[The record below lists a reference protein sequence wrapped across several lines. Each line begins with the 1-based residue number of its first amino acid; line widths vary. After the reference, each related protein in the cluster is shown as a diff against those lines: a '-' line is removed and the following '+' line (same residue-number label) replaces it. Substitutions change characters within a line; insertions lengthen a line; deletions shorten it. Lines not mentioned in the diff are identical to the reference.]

1 MNKANKRLIKRITR
15 GGKMYL
21 DTSLVLEGG
30 GMRGAYT
37 AGVLQYLLEK
47 QVEISYV
54 IGVSAGICQ
63 AASYV
68 SKQLGRNRKTTI
80 EMAAD
85 SRYIR
90 YKGVFDKTGLFNMD
104 FIFDEIPNKL
114 VKYDYDAFW
123 NSKQKL
129 IAVATDCKTGNPV
142 YIDCH
147 HASNNKE
154 LNTIFKAS
162 SSLPL
167 FAPVVSF
174 RGMSLLDGG
183 LSDSIPIRKA
193 ISDGNKKNVVILTR
207 PKGYRKKPAKGLKL
221 YKKLLG
227 KEYQGAYKAMKSRY
241 LDYNQTLEQLDKYKR
256 NGLAFVI
263 APSKDL
269 KIKRAEKNQKKLEAL
284 YQLGYKDMESKY
296 DKLIQYISQ

>member
-1 MNKANKRLIKRITR
+1 
-15 GGKMYL
+15 MYL
-21 DTSLVLEGG
+21 ETSLVLEGG

-47 QVEISYV
+47 KVEVSYV

-68 SKQLGRNRKTTI
+68 SKQLGRNKKTTI
-80 EMAAD
+80 EMASD

-104 FIFDEIPNKL
+104 FIFDEIPNNL

-123 NSKQKL
+123 KSKQKM
-129 IAVATDCKTGNPV
+129 IAVATDCKTGKPV
-142 YIDCH
+142 YINCH
-147 HASNNKE
+147 QASNNKE
-154 LNTIFKAS
+154 LNNIFKAS

-183 LSDSIPIRKA
+183 LSDSIPVNKA
-193 ISDGNKKNVVILTR
+193 IHDGNKKNIVILTR
-207 PKGYRKKPAKGLKL
+207 PRGYRKKPAKGLKL
-221 YKKLLG
+221 YKRLLG
-227 KEYQGAYKAMKSRY
+227 KDYSGAYKAMETRY
-241 LDYNQTLEQLDKYKR
+241 LHYNKTLDHLEAYQK

-269 KIKRAEKNQKKLEAL
+269 KIKRAEKNQNKLEAL
-284 YQLGYKDMESKY
+284 YQLGYNDMKSKY
-296 DKLIQYISQ
+296 DKLINYIGQY